1 MKDEAGGHG
10 HPPARSNL
18 VSMSSM
24 NGGHIKHSGTFP
36 LLLGGLVLNAGLN
49 VVLCSVLECFLRLDG
64 FLRALACLLY
74 DIAWNFMK

>member
-1 MKDEAGGHG
+1 MSMVSRSRGH
-10 HPPARSNL
+10 
-18 VSMSSM
+18 VMY
-24 NGGHIKHSGTFP
+24 SGTFP